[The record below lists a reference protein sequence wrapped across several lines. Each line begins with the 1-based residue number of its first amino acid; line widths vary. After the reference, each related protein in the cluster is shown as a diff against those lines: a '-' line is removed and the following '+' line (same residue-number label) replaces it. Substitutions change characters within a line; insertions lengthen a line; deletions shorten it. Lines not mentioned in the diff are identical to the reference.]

1 MKLVDDEISQEGK
14 FICRHFMQGPK
25 FITFVV
31 FMLARRPI
39 KRTQPEPKNIPS
51 CAIPIIDTG
60 Q

>member
-14 FICRHFMQGPK
+14 FICRHFMQGSK
-25 FITFVV
+25 FINFVV
-31 FMLARRPI
+31 FMLARRP
-39 KRTQPEPKNIPS
+39 KKEQPEPKNIPS